1 MSGEGGILN
10 IRARLAAVEP
20 LAQAAV
26 PADQVQAMID
36 AKDVTAGAGLV
47 RVGNE
52 IRLAIGALPIAG

>member
-1 MSGEGGILN
+1 MSGEGGIIDL
-10 IRARLAAVEP
+10 RTRLAAVEP

-26 PADQVQAMID
+26 TEADVQAMID
-36 AKDVTAGAGLV
+36 ASEVTAGAGLV